1 MKNDSLKKIANTI
14 RGLSMDAIQKANSGH
29 PGLPMGMADVAAVL
43 FSEYLNF
50 NPKNPQWFDRDRFVL
65 SGGHGSMLLYSLLH
79 LYGYDLSMDDIKEFR
94 QWHSKTPGHPEI
106 KDTPGVETTTGPL
119 GQGIANAVGM
129 AMAESILAGKY
140 NTAEEVVNHFTY
152 SMLGDGDLQEGVSHE
167 ACALAGHHKLGK
179 LIAFYDSNAITIDG
193 STELSFT
200 DNTRMRFEAYHWQVL
215 EINGHNYDEIR
226 LAIKEAKEETNKP
239 TLIITKTIIGFGS
252 PNKQGTHNVHGSPL
266 GKDEIVLTKEALG
279 IPQKDFYVSE
289 EVYQLTHK
297 VASQGS
303 SKEED
308 WNNKLKAYKAADAAK
323 YEEFTAIMENK
334 LPKIEYPFF
343 EAGTKMA
350 TRSASG
356 KVLNAIA
363 PQIPALI
370 GGSADL
376 TPSNNT
382 RAESQTA
389 YSPENRGGNYI
400 HYGIREFGM
409 GAIING
415 MALHGGVV
423 PYAGTFFVFSD
434 YMRSSIRMAA
444 LMGLRVIY
452 VFTHDSIGLGED
464 GPTHQPVE
472 HLASLRAIPN
482 LTNLRPMDAN
492 ETSVAWKLALENT
505 KGPSTLILTRQG
517 LETVARDGEKVAYC
531 TEAAKG
537 GYVLTEDKGF
547 DLILIASG
555 SEVEIALHA
564 KRLLNENNRKV
575 RVVSMMSTELF
586 DTQTE
591 AYRNQVL
598 PSNITRRI
606 AIEAASPMSWY
617 KYVGLKGKI
626 VGLERFGASAPI
638 DILYENFG
646 ITAENVAAIAR
657 KMYVFHHEE

>member
-1 MKNDSLKKIANTI
+1 MPI
-14 RGLSMDAIQKANSGH
+14 
-29 PGLPMGMADVAAVL
+29 
-43 FSEYLNF
+43 
-50 NPKNPQWFDRDRFVL
+50 
-65 SGGHGSMLLYSLLH
+65 
-79 LYGYDLSMDDIKEFR
+79 
-94 QWHSKTPGHPEI
+94 WHRP
-106 KDTPGVETTTGPL
+106 D
-119 GQGIANAVGM
+119 
-129 AMAESILAGKY
+129 
-140 NTAEEVVNHFTY
+140 
-152 SMLGDGDLQEGVSHE
+152 
-167 ACALAGHHKLGK
+167 
-179 LIAFYDSNAITIDG
+179 
-193 STELSFT
+193 
-200 DNTRMRFEAYHWQVL
+200 
-215 EINGHNYDEIR
+215 
-226 LAIKEAKEETNKP
+226 
-239 TLIITKTIIGFGS
+239 
-252 PNKQGTHNVHGSPL
+252 
-266 GKDEIVLTKEALG
+266 
-279 IPQKDFYVSE
+279 
-289 EVYQLTHK
+289 
-297 VASQGS
+297 
-303 SKEED
+303 
-308 WNNKLKAYKAADAAK
+308 
-323 YEEFTAIMENK
+323 
-334 LPKIEYPFF
+334 
-343 EAGTKMA
+343 
-350 TRSASG
+350 
-356 KVLNAIA
+356 
-363 PQIPALI
+363 
-370 GGSADL
+370 
-376 TPSNNT
+376 
-382 RAESQTA
+382 
-389 YSPENRGGNYI
+389 YI

-617 KYVGLKGKI
+617 KYVGLKGEI
-626 VGLERFGASAPI
+626 VGLKRFGASAPI